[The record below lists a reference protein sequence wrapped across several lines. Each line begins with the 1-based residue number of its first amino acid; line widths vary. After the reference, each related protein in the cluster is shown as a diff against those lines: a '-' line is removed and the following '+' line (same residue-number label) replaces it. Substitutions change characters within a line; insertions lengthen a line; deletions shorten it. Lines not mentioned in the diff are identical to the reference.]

1 MNHPYLHPDEAP
13 WSEEYREL
21 LAIRR
26 LRRGYDEPDT
36 QPDIAPDGVEADSK
50 ND

>member
-26 LRRGYDEPDT
+26 LRHGYDEPDN
-36 QPDIAPDGVEADSK
+36 QPDIALYGVKAASK